1 MQCLQSFSNGSEKQA
16 THLCVRTHART
27 QHEHTLPTCADME
40 KCQSV
45 LLGTLG
51 EGWGDFSALFLQRWY
66 TCEVISK

>member
-16 THLCVRTHART
+16 IHLCVCTHAHTR
-27 QHEHTLPTCADME
+27 HEHTLPTCADME

-45 LLGTLG
+45 QLGTLG
-51 EGWGDFSALFLQRWY
+51 KGWGDFFVLFLQHLY